1 MTPSVPPRKP
11 PREPRVSVRRST
23 PSASNRPRRIAEA
36 DAARLAADRAKAEAE
51 SAADRLARER
61 ADAESRAQQAANAA
75 AQAERERAELR
86 EKLQQQLNVI
96 LETRESARGL
106 IVNMSDVLFDT
117 ASANLKPGAREKL
130 ARVAGVLLAY
140 PGLNIAIEGHTDSV
154 GSDDY
159 NQDLSER
166 RAESVR
172 AYLVRQGIPQP
183 TIDAMGFGETHPVVT
198 NATAA
203 GRQQNRRVELVI
215 TGDSIAAPTER
226 R

>member
-1 MTPSVPPRKP
+1 
-11 PREPRVSVRRST
+11 VRL
-23 PSASNRPRRIAEA
+23 AELE
-36 DAARLAADRAKAEAE
+36 AARVAADRARAEAE
-51 SAADRLARER
+51 SAAARLTQER
-61 ADAESRAQQAANAA
+61 AEAEARARQSADAA

-130 ARVAGVLLAY
+130 SRVAGVLLAY
-140 PGLNIAIEGHTDSV
+140 PGLSVDVEGHTDSV

-159 NQDLSER
+159 NQSLSER
-166 RAESVR
+166 RAEAVR
-172 AYLVRQGIPQP
+172 SYLIRQGIPRESV
-183 TIDAMGFGETHPVVT
+183 DAVGLGEANPVVANT
-198 NATAA
+198 TPA

-215 TGDSIAAPTER
+215 AGAPIASTSER
-226 R
+226 Q